1 MNQMI
6 DEAMKELNVFCHNAP
21 DAIRELHG
29 FRASL
34 SIDVQRVI
42 EILGEKGYSVKLAT
56 VLFDLHTKKTN

>member
-21 DAIRELHG
+21 DAIRELDG

-34 SIDVQRVI
+34 I
-42 EILGEKGYSVKLAT
+42 EILGEKGYSAKLAT